1 MDQRNLLTQ
10 ALGFIQEQRRRR
22 WWLRVVAGMA
32 SVVVFVTVY
41 LLILP
46 AITME
51 NAPLQVTAD
60 PRTAVFGE
68 TLQAEIFARAEDG
81 RDETVFVLKAAGS
94 NAGLEESGIAFN
106 EEGTAVIA
114 AQEGRNVELHR
125 EYGKDGTVSYWFC
138 LAKGQSARFSLP
150 WINGANRYRAEVT
163 EEQVP
168 VVKEIQPEEAA
179 QEPVQTTEGEKPQE
193 PAAGAEGGDSQQPA
207 GGSEG
212 GDSQGTEG
220 GIEGENLQEPA
231 EGTEGGD
238 SQESSE
244 GTKEGESQK
253 TSEDAE
259 GDNSQKASAGSAERT
274 SQKPQQI
281 VEYETV
287 YHTEIVLEQAGDASK
302 EGTLKL
308 SFGSGASLEDA
319 LSRAEETL
327 ELFWVE
333 KTEEVSP
340 TPTQEPE
347 NGASGE
353 DGDNSSN
360 LSGEDSGNAGSDET
374 KKNGTDSSKT
384 NSKETDSNEM
394 NLDESNPTENGSADS
409 NSGEDDSERIRFTV
423 SPIDSTKIRMF
434 STGMEAAGLAENGA
448 VSTAENGDG
457 HNFAENIT
465 GVTVSRLENGQ
476 WVPGTEFTDGDSV
489 RVEINYTIP
498 ENTVG
503 DSNRVIYYQLPEGIR
518 LSKEESGIVF
528 DGQRPVGSYVIGTDG
543 KIIITFD
550 KNFADNNAFTGMIRF
565 EGTLFVKEGED
576 EGKIDFGVDGETIT
590 VKPNQ
595 SATDIHVKKEG
606 SYDKKDEKLHYTVT
620 VSTEKG
626 TENTVTISDAF
637 YSGNTYATYDE
648 NSFKIVKVDKDG
660 NEEIV
665 KEISPTITTDEW
677 DGAPEKF
684 TISGL
689 PKLEAGEKYIVTY
702 AATPGKSSQ
711 TNGASNVSN
720 SATGTSG
727 GDSSSG
733 WCDVTIS
740 KEMIQKW
747 GYHDSGTG
755 KIKWTITLNPDKK
768 DISEFILKDTMTI
781 NGTEHTIPGDTM
793 ITMTRS
799 DGSSQTITL
808 PYTFPVGSSDTY
820 TITYETD
827 APSEGAPGDLWSVS
841 NKVKLDGDGEH
852 YEGSSGDITGQIQ
865 DYDLAKASEGLEQN
879 SSTDTEGTYKWVSR
893 ITVPKKDVDLEKITY
908 TDILTGASLDGGS
921 PVEDSHYVTPE
932 LLGQLAIT
940 VGGTTL
946 VRETDYQIYDAEG
959 DLIENFT
966 GENQLNGFQVKFL
979 DTAKSKII
987 GKTIELRYQTKVDY
1001 TKLTGDGTYTIVNK
1015 GSIPDHKS
1023 EASVTWEKPKKL
1035 EKQAS
1040 ITGVHTDNSFTGNP
1054 ISIDYTSSGGIIHY
1068 RVLIRTDKDTD
1079 GDITLTD
1086 LLPAGAELV
1095 TDSVEM
1101 WFYENPWSEQPELWG
1116 YDYKAAENISYKIEE
1131 TKEDGT
1137 TPVTFTIK
1145 DGYSKDGKV
1154 HTLAVYYDVTIKEDP
1169 AWEDDPSLEEQL
1181 YRNKVTWGTE
1191 NSEMEVTVEREV
1203 PEIEK
1208 AGEQLPQYNADGEPI
1223 IDDSGKPVLSD
1234 IIRYC
1239 IVINAGGK
1247 DLVPE
1252 MDFIELWDQL
1262 DIGKAA
1268 GAEFRPDSVKLYQYD
1283 PDKEH
1288 SCGAEMD
1295 SSLYTYI
1302 YDEKEYKLT
1311 FTLPDETACVLVYE
1325 YAIDRGNAAG
1335 DLTIYNEANLTGGAS
1350 SGGKEETVLEETS
1363 SSATAT
1369 KKVLTIYKV
1378 DATNYGKLL
1387 SGAEFELAVYNENV
1401 CVWDT
1406 LEQFTTDENG
1416 LFTLSRA
1423 DNETFPK
1430 FTFEDNTLY
1439 RLTEKTAPSGYEIDS
1454 EPYYF
1459 VWVENGKT
1467 ADAVKQEMSNDG
1479 ALGDI
1484 KPEAVRF
1491 LTTSGAIYVPNEPT
1505 ELSVRKSWQDEN
1517 GTMTSPGANSV
1528 EVALYQ
1534 QTVKSNAKKVT
1545 VYSQGN
1551 QQSNGWVDSLYTKT
1565 IDVAVGSDLTIQIGN
1580 AWGRNFSI
1588 QVGNAEPVIVNTDQG
1603 VCRYT
1608 VNQITDD
1615 IIIWIHPADL
1625 DVGNSYGDITFSNYT
1640 TPYNVPA
1647 GDATQC
1653 DKVKLNE
1660 ENNWSYTW
1668 NNLPKTNDKGQTLYY
1683 FVKELTSL
1691 PGFETIYSSNNNSG
1705 IQSGELVIIN
1715 RSSGYVLP
1723 ETGGDGTSLFT
1734 AGGLALI
1741 VLASLMYI
1749 IMRRKE
1755 HGAP

>member
-68 TLQAEIFARAEDG
+68 ALQAEIFARAEDG

-106 EEGTAVIA
+106 KEGTAVIA

-179 QEPVQTTEGEKPQE
+179 QEPVQTTEGENPQK
-193 PAAGAEGGDSQQPA
+193 PAASAEGGDSQQPA

-220 GIEGENLQEPA
+220 IEGENLQEPA
-231 EGTEGGD
+231 EGMEGGN

-244 GTKEGESQK
+244 GTKEGEPQK
-253 TSEDAE
+253 TSEGAE
-259 GDNSQKASAGSAERT
+259 GDNSQKASAGSAEGT

-302 EGTLKL
+302 KGTLKL

-319 LSRAEETL
+319 QSRAEETL
-327 ELFWVE
+327 ELSWVE

-360 LSGEDSGNAGSDET
+360 LSGDDSGNAGSDET
-374 KKNGTDSSKT
+374 KKNGTDSSET
-384 NSKETDSNEM
+384 NSNETDSNEM
-394 NLDESNPTENGSADS
+394 NLDGSNSTENGSADS
-409 NSGEDDSERIRFTV
+409 NSGEEDSERIRFTV

-434 STGMEAAGLAENGA
+434 SAGMEAAGLADNGA

-465 GVTVSRLENGQ
+465 SVTVSRLVNGT

-498 ENTVG
+498 ANTVG
-503 DSNRVIYYQLPEGIR
+503 ESNKTIYYQLPEGIR
-518 LSKEESGIVF
+518 LSKEESGTVY
-528 DGQRPVGSYVIGTDG
+528 DGQTPVGKYEIGTDG
-543 KIIITFD
+543 KIIITFEE
-550 KNFADNNAFTGMIRF
+550 NFADNNAFTGMIRF
-565 EGTLFVKEGED
+565 EGTLSKD
-576 EGKIDFGVDGETIT
+576 ESENEEQIEFGGDGGIITI
-590 VKPNQ
+590 KPNT
-595 SATDIHVKKEG
+595 SPTDIHIEKEG
-606 SYDKKDEKLHYTVT
+606 SYNKDEGMLHYTVT

-626 TENTVTISDAF
+626 TGDTVTISDAF
-637 YSGNTYATYDE
+637 AGGNTLAAY
-648 NSFKIVKVDKDG
+648 DKDSFTLVKIDKNNG
-660 NEEIV
+660 RVEIP
-665 KEISPTITTDEW
+665 KTDYTIDFGTVDW
-677 DGAPEKF
+677 NNNWEKF
-684 TISGL
+684 SISGL

-702 AATPGKSSQ
+702 TATPKKSSQ
-711 TNGASNVSN
+711 DNGASNVSN

-740 KEMIQKW
+740 KEMIKKW

-768 DISEFILKDTMTI
+768 DIGGYILNDTMMI
-781 NGTEHTIPGDTM
+781 NGQEHTIPVDTV
-793 ITMTRS
+793 ITMT
-799 DGSSQTITL
+799 GSGETSQTITL
-808 PYTFPVGSSDTY
+808 PYTFPPGSSDTY

-827 APSEGAPGDLWSVS
+827 APSEGEPGELWSVS
-841 NKVKLDGDGEH
+841 NKVELDGDGEH

-908 TDILTGASLDGGS
+908 TDTLIGASLDGGS
-921 PVEDSHYVTPE
+921 PVEGSHYITPK
-932 LLGQLAIT
+932 LLGQLTIT

-946 VRETDYQIYDAEG
+946 VRGTDYQICDTEG
-959 DLIENFT
+959 KMIEDFT
-966 GENQLNGFQVKFL
+966 GENHLNGFQVSFL

-1001 TKLTGDGTYTIVNK
+1001 TKLTGDGTYKIVNK
-1015 GSIPDHKS
+1015 GNIPEHES
-1023 EASVTWEKPKKL
+1023 AASVTWEKPKKL

-1054 ISIDYTSSGGIIHY
+1054 ISIDYTSSGGTIHY
-1068 RVLIRTDKDTD
+1068 RVLIRTDKDTG

-1086 LLPAGAELV
+1086 LLPAGAALV
-1095 TDSVEM
+1095 KDSVTM
-1101 WFYENPWSEQPELWG
+1101 SFYGNEWWEFSYIEWQSDNEQKK
-1116 YDYKAAENISYKIEE
+1116 YIAADNISYKIDNPN
-1131 TKEDGT
+1131 EDGT
-1137 TPVTFTIK
+1137 TQVIFTIQ
-1145 DGYSKDGKV
+1145 DGYNGDGNQ
-1154 HTLAVYYDVTIKEDP
+1154 HTLAVYYDVTIKDDP
-1169 AWEDDPSLEEQL
+1169 AWEEDPSLEEQL

-1208 AGEQLPQYNADGEPI
+1208 VGEQLPQYNADGEPI
-1223 IDDSGKPVLSD
+1223 TDDSGKPVLSD

-1247 DLVPE
+1247 DLVPG
-1252 MDFIELWDQL
+1252 MDFIELRDQL
-1262 DIGKAA
+1262 NIGKAA
-1268 GAEFRPDSVKLYQYD
+1268 GAEFRPGSVKLYQYD
-1283 PDKEH
+1283 PDKEN

-1350 SGGKEETVLEETS
+1350 SGGKDETTLVDTS

-1387 SGAEFELAVYNENV
+1387 PGAVFELAVYQKNDENV
-1401 CVWDT
+1401 WKWKKLAD
-1406 LEQFTTDENG
+1406 FTTNDNG

-1423 DNETFPK
+1423 DDETFPD
-1430 FTFEDNTLY
+1430 FTFQDNVLY
-1439 RLTEKTAPSGYEIDS
+1439 RLTEKTAPSGYDKDF

-1467 ADAVKQEMSNDG
+1467 ADVVKQAMSDNG
-1479 ALGDI
+1479 ALG
-1484 KPEAVRF
+1484 KVESEEVRF
-1491 LTTSGAIYVPNEPT
+1491 LTTSGAIYVPNEPM
-1505 ELSVRKSWQDEN
+1505 ELSVRKSWQNEN
-1517 GTMTSPGANSV
+1517 GTATSPGANSV

-1534 QTVKSNAKKVT
+1534 QAVKSNAVT
-1545 VYSQGN
+1545 VKVKWQTAYNQGEF
-1551 QQSNGWVDSLYTKT
+1551 QS
-1565 IDVAVGSDLTIQIGN
+1565 IDIAKGSDLSLGVNIWSDI
-1580 AWGRNFSI
+1580 SYI
-1588 QVGNAEPVIVNTDQG
+1588 VGSGERQKVAHEQG
-1603 VCRYT
+1603 VCMIKLE
-1608 VNQITDD
+1608 QIDTDIEITLCLPYD
-1615 IIIWIHPADL
+1615 ITNT
-1625 DVGNSYGDITFSNYT
+1625 DVTFSNYT
-1640 TPYNVPA
+1640 TPYNVPV
-1647 GDATQC
+1647 GDATQYQRV
-1653 DKVKLNE
+1653 DLNAD
-1660 ENNWSYTW
+1660 NNWSYTW
-1668 NNLPKTNDKGQTLYY
+1668 FDLPKQNENGQTLYY
-1683 FVKELTSL
+1683 YVKELTSL

-1723 ETGGDGTSLFT
+1723 ETGGGGISLFT